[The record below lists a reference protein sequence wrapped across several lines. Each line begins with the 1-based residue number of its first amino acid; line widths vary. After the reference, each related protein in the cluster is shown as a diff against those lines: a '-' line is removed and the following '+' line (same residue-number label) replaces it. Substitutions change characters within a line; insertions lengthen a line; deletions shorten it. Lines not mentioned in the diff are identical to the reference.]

1 MASDYSELSRRIKHA
16 GLLRRRPAY
25 YAAKIAST
33 AVLLAAGWTAFFLL
47 GDSWWQLVT
56 AVFLAFAFTQ
66 IAFLGHDAGTGRSSA
81 PGGPTACSAWS
92 SATSSSG

>member
-1 MASDYSELSRRIKHA
+1 MASDYSELSRRVKHA
-16 GLLRRRPAY
+16 GLLRRRSAY

-33 AVLLAAGWTAFFLL
+33 AVLLAAGWTAFLLL

-56 AVFLAFAFTQ
+56 AVFLAFALPRSPSSGMTP
-66 IAFLGHDAGTGRSSA
+66 ATGRSSV
-81 PGGPTACSAWS
+81 PGGPTAWSAWS